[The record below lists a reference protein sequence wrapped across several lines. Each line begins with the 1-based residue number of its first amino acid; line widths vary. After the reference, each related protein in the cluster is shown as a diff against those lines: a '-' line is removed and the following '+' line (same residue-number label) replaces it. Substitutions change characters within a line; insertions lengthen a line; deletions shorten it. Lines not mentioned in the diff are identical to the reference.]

1 MLAGMSS
8 PQPSAPKLRIVN
20 ARIVNEGV
28 CAQGELLIE
37 HGRIAALGASSGG
50 AAPVFDAK
58 GAWLLPGMID
68 DQAHFR
74 EPGFPRK
81 GTIATESR
89 AALAGGI
96 TSYMEMPNCN
106 PQTINRA
113 ALEDKHR
120 RAAAHSVANYG
131 FYLGATN
138 DNLEEIK
145 AVDPARACGIKVFM
159 GASTGNMLVDDPQAL
174 AAIFASSPL
183 VIATHCEDT
192 PSILEAEARAKA
204 RYGDSIP
211 FAEHPNIRSAEACF
225 KSSSLAV
232 ELARKHGSRLHVL
245 HLTTAR
251 ELELFAA
258 GDLAGKRIT
267 AEVCAHHLYFDASWY
282 ARKGAD
288 IKCNPAIKQ
297 ASDREAL
304 LAAVRE
310 GRIDVIAT
318 DHAPHTREEKAR
330 PYLEA
335 PAGLPLAQHVLPC
348 LCEHLGSNG
357 DGALSMELIAA
368 KTAHAPAQ
376 LFEVRERGFLR
387 EGYHADLALIEEAPL
402 AGDANLLSK
411 CGWSPFAGIEFR
423 HRVRAT
429 WVNGHLR
436 HLDGRILEGPPGQAL
451 QFDR

>member
-1 MLAGMSS
+1 MLGGMSS
-8 PQPSAPKLRIVN
+8 RQPSPSKQRIVN
-20 ARIVNEGV
+20 ARIVNEGL
-28 CAQGELLIE
+28 CAEGELLIE
-37 HGRIAALGASSGG
+37 NGRIAALGAACGG
-50 AAPVFDAK
+50 DAPVFDAQ

-89 AALAGGI
+89 AALVGGI
-96 TSYMEMPNCN
+96 TSYMEMPNSN

-120 RAAAHSVANYG
+120 RAAAHSAANYG

-145 AVDPARACGIKVFM
+145 SADPARVCGIKVFM
-159 GASTGNMLVDDPQAL
+159 GASTGDMLVDDPQAL
-174 AAIFASSPL
+174 AGIFASTPL

-192 PSILEAEARAKA
+192 PSILANEARARE
-204 RYGDSIP
+204 RYGDRIP

-225 KSSSLAV
+225 KSSALAV
-232 ELARKHGSRLHVL
+232 ELAKRHGAKLHVL

-251 ELELFAA
+251 EMELFAP

-267 AEVCAHHLYFDASWY
+267 AEACIHHLYFDASWY
-282 ARKGAD
+282 AEKGVQ

-297 ASDREAL
+297 ASDRAAL
-304 LAAVRE
+304 LAAVRD
-310 GRIDVIAT
+310 GRIDIIAT
-318 DHAPHTREEKAR
+318 DHAPHAWEEKAR

-335 PAGLPLAQHVLPC
+335 PAGLPVAQHALPC
-348 LCEHLGSNG
+348 LCEHLNPNG
-357 DGALSMELIAA
+357 GGALSLELIVA
-368 KTAHAPAQ
+368 KTAHAPAE
-376 LFEVRERGFLR
+376 LFAVRERGFLR
-387 EGYHADLALIEEAPL
+387 EGYYADLVLLEEAPL

-429 WVNGHLR
+429 WVNGRLR
-436 HLDGRILEGPPGQAL
+436 QLDGRILDGPPGQAL
-451 QFDR
+451 EFER